1 MKDILEEN
9 MKYEGK
15 IRYNSLLQDYYKGSL
30 TWLQYKEEVAKV
42 GGAIKAL
49 LEEADV
55 KPPFR
60 TELESHLYPLDW
72 WFSTHKKK

>member
-30 TWLQYKEEVAKV
+30 TWLQLKDEQARIGASAK
-42 GGAIKAL
+42 AIL
-49 LEEADV
+49 DEADV
-55 KPPFR
+55 KPSYR
-60 TELESHLYPLDW
+60 TDLENKEFPLTD
-72 WFSTHKKK
+72 FIMAHR